1 MNLPL
6 DIIDTYYPYGT
17 ALRDILLTHS
27 RLVAEKALKA
37 IRRHSLTEVDPQFV
51 HDAALLHDIG
61 ICRCDAPGIQC
72 FGTQPYIL
80 HGYLGAELL
89 RHEGQLRHLD
99 LEPYARV
106 CERHTGTGL
115 TRQQI
120 LDQGLP
126 LPPRDFVPVTLE
138 EQLICWADKFFS
150 KTHPEREKTT
160 EQARHS
166 LEKFG
171 TEGLVKFDEW
181 CARFS

>member
-1 MNLPL
+1 MIHFPN
-6 DIIDTYYPYGT
+6 
-17 ALRDILLTHS
+17 
-27 RLVAEKALKA
+27 E
-37 IRRHSLTEVDPQFV
+37 
-51 HDAALLHDIG
+51 
-61 ICRCDAPGIQC
+61 
-72 FGTQPYIL
+72 
-80 HGYLGAELL
+80 
-89 RHEGQLRHLD
+89 HLD
-99 LEPYARV
+99 LECLDTRETVAEACARAGQPLDLV
-106 CERHTGTGL
+106 CGGTGRCGQCKILIKNHGITLEVLACQYPVFDEMEIL
-115 TRQQI
+115 TGAEARQQI